1 MTFTEPAAEAA
12 GDAACGISRR
22 FRGGLD
28 VGHGAAAACAS
39 RRAAHGPKE
48 NVESVKFFSWP
59 ADEPDVG

>member
-1 MTFTEPAAEAA
+1 MTMHGHAKARDRATRQSGMTLNTYATEAA
-12 GDAACGISRR
+12 GDAACGI
-22 FRGGLD
+22 
-28 VGHGAAAACAS
+28 S